1 MTELTNLDNAKGIE
15 VAEDVGERDNIEFA
29 RYLRNKYEYRD
40 IYSFTLPGEKVNKTI
55 STVVCVTRSNRVFVA
70 FGQLIDGEWQASRFP
85 AQMI

>member
-1 MTELTNLDNAKGIE
+1 MKEIVEIENAKSIE
-15 VAEDVGERDNIEFA
+15 TVLYVGERDNIGFA